1 MAKSSDSNKEK
12 TNVRRI
18 KATDTTEKKS
28 VVKKAENAKS
38 AKQTTK
44 ELQKD
49 TKSPVSEKK
58 VRRNLFTRFVDYLK
72 GSWYELKQVHWPSRS
87 VTWSMTGAVLLF
99 SILFAV
105 LIVLLDLGFDWLFKQ
120 LLR

>member
-18 KATDTTEKKS
+18 KATDTTEKKP
-28 VVKKAENAKS
+28 VVKKS
-38 AKQTTK
+38 APKP
-44 ELQKD
+44 QKD
-49 TKSPVSEKK
+49 TESPVSEKK